1 MNLYLHAILIAVSLF
16 LIIRHLTRKESD
28 ETKSMRKLLDNHK
41 KFDDAV
47 KAKDLDEMRLILL
60 NTQELDH
67 ISTSRK
73 YFSVRSMQLGIEV
86 VNSDLF
92 FNHKDGYQDK
102 K

>member
-1 MNLYLHAILIAVSLF
+1 MNLYLHAILIAVSL
-16 LIIRHLTRKESD
+16 IIWHLTRKESD

-41 KFDDAV
+41 KFDAAV
-47 KAKDLDEMRLILL
+47 KAKDLDEMRLILS